1 MWVFTRS
8 GVTIHRFSELGGK
21 RVAVGAR
28 GSGTHALATQL
39 LILMANGITDANAVL
54 IRADSSEAVRLLLNG
69 QIDAAIFVASPEARI
84 IRSLLA
90 QPGTELLDLTQATAY
105 SRLFP
110 FLAPVTLSEGVMD
123 LARNIPSRDTRLV
136 AASASLA
143 ARKDLNA
150 NLIPALLDVV
160 TRVHEPGGIFEQRRQ
175 FPSVDFVD
183 LPLNE
188 EAAHYLRNG
197 PSFLFRWL
205 PYRTAVRL
213 DRLKLLL
220 LPFVALLIPLFRVA
234 PPLYQWRVR
243 SRIYQWYAAVREID
257 LVLLSGTTEHLATI
271 SNQLRLL
278 EHEVASVSVPLSYS
292 VEQYHLRLHIRFL
305 EERLNALKDRVPK
318 DVDGRGID
326 TK

>member
-1 MWVFTRS
+1 
-8 GVTIHRFSELGGK
+8 
-21 RVAVGAR
+21 
-28 GSGTHALATQL
+28 
-39 LILMANGITDANAVL
+39 
-54 IRADSSEAVRLLLNG
+54 
-69 QIDAAIFVASPEARI
+69 
-84 IRSLLA
+84 
-90 QPGTELLDLTQATAY
+90 
-105 SRLFP
+105 
-110 FLAPVTLSEGVMD
+110 MD

-150 NLIPALLDVV
+150 DLIPALLDVV
-160 TRVHEPGGIFEQRRQ
+160 SRVHEPGGVFEQRRQ

-183 LPLNE
+183 LPLND

-278 EHEVASVSVPLSYS
+278 EHEVASVSVPLSS
-292 VEQYHLRLHIRFL
+292 AVERYKPGTLVT
-305 EERLNALKDRVPK
+305 E
-318 DVDGRGID
+318 
-326 TK
+326 